1 MFKRIIYEDWTS
13 LVPIISFLFTFGVF
27 LAICLRAFFLKK
39 DKIRHMKNLP
49 LEDEDSS
56 SKENKKS

>member
-1 MFKRIIYEDWTS
+1 MFKRIIYDDWTTI
-13 LVPIISFLFTFGVF
+13 VPIISFVFTFGVF

-39 DKIRHMKNLP
+39 DKVKHMKNLP